1 MYDFSGLKVL
11 ADISRQQARK
21 RGKSIA
27 MHFQGRETTYA
38 ALDKYASQVANG
50 LIALGQ
56 KPQARIGYMGM
67 NSDMFFEVLLGSFKA
82 NVVLVGVNWRLA
94 APEVVYVLNDAG
106 CEVMFVGAEFVPM
119 IEAIKKDCPK
129 LKHCIALDGGHVSWP
144 AYAEWRDKQSSK
156 DPKLAIKADDDAI
169 QLYTS
174 GTTGHPKGVQLTN
187 GNYIAFFKAAQAA
200 KWGAFDPGD
209 PLLVAMPN
217 FHVAGTNMG
226 LATLAQGSF
235 GIVMKTVVPD
245 EVLNLV
251 EKFKIKSM
259 FLVPAVI
266 LMLTQTPRVKT
277 ANISSVK
284 SMFYGASPIAE
295 ETLKTAQA
303 IFKGC
308 GFTQLY
314 GLTETVGAGTALQ
327 PEDHVGDKLRSCGK
341 PYPGLEIKIL
351 DLNDRVVK
359 TGEVGEIVIA
369 GPTLM
374 KGYWNKPQDTDKAI
388 KRRRTLF
395 GGEKRWFYTGDA
407 GFFDKQGF
415 LFIHDRVKDMIVSG
429 GENIYPAEVEN
440 AVMAHPAV
448 ADCAVIGVP
457 DDKWGEAVKAIV
469 VLKKDMTATAEEI
482 IAFCRTR
489 IAAYKVPKSVD
500 FVDSLPRN
508 PSGKILRRELREPY
522 WKGKTRRVN

>member
-1 MYDFSGLKVL
+1 VYDFNGLNVL
-11 ADISRQQARK
+11 ADIPRQQAKK
-21 RGKSIA
+21 RGNSTA

-38 ALDKYASQVANG
+38 ALDTHTSQVANG
-50 LIALGQ
+50 MIALGA

-67 NSDMFFEVLLGSFKA
+67 NSDVFFEVLLGSFKA
-82 NVVLVGVNWRLA
+82 NTVLVGVNWRLA
-94 APEVVYVLNDAG
+94 GPEVVYILNDAG
-106 CEVMFVGAEFVPM
+106 CEIIFVGAEFVPL
-119 IEAIKKDCPK
+119 IESIKKDCPQ
-129 LKHCIALDGGHVSWP
+129 LKHCIAVDGGHAAWP
-144 AYAEWRDKQSSK
+144 AYAEWRDKQSPK
-156 DPKLAIKADDDAI
+156 DPHLTIKGEDDAI

-174 GTTGHPKGVQLTN
+174 GTTGNPKGVQLTN
-187 GNYIAFFKAAQAA
+187 ANYIAFFKAAQEA
-200 KWGAFDPGD
+200 KWGDFAAGD
-209 PLLVAMPN
+209 ANLVAMPN
-217 FHVAGTNMG
+217 YHVAGTNMG
-226 LATLAQGSF
+226 LTTLAQGSF
-235 GIVMKTVVPD
+235 GIVMKAVTPD

-251 EKFKIKSM
+251 EKFKIRSM

-277 ANISSVK
+277 ADISSVK
-284 SMFYGASPIAE
+284 QMFYGASPIAE

-327 PEDHVGDKLRSCGK
+327 PEDHVGERLRSCGK
-341 PYPGLEIKIL
+341 AYPGLDIKVF
-351 DLNDRVVK
+351 DANDKEVK
-359 TGEVGEIVIA
+359 AGEVGEIVIA

-374 KGYWNKPQDTDKAI
+374 KGYWNKPDATAKAI
-388 KRRRTLF
+388 KVKRSFF

-407 GFFDKQGF
+407 GFFDKDGF
-415 LFIHDRVKDMIVSG
+415 LYIHDRVKDMIVSG

-457 DDKWGEAVKAIV
+457 DEKWGEAVKAVV
-469 VLKKDMTATAEEI
+469 VLKKGETATAEDI

-489 IAAYKVPKSVD
+489 IAGYKVPKSVD
-500 FVDSLPRN
+500 FVDTIPRN
-508 PSGKILRRELREPY
+508 ASGKVLRREIREPF
-522 WKGKTRRVN
+522 WAGRTRRVN